1 MNAIV
6 EVATAEVVADAA
18 ETLVIATAPVLLE
31 VVTPNKVAT
40 STKRV
45 LSIAGTS
52 ISAVAPDNFNY
63 LGGLA
68 NAA

>member
-6 EVATAEVVADAA
+6 EVATAEVVAKTDHVVVF
-18 ETLVIATAPVLLE
+18 TTAPVSVK
-31 VVTPNKVAT
+31 VVTTKVAT

-52 ISAVAPDNFNY
+52 ISAVAPDYNFME
-63 LGGLA
+63 GTALA
-68 NAA
+68 AA